1 VFGSAT
7 YFRNFKRK
15 FDDIDEAED
24 KQPGTVKM
32 GDAIQIGAGVAFAL
46 NERSSLSMSY
56 SQRFVNRARIRPAG
70 EDEQIIVGSQANIGL
85 VNLGGTFALTDRIS
99 IISTVGI
106 GLTEDAP
113 SMVAGIRVP
122 VRF

>member
-1 VFGSAT
+1 
-7 YFRNFKRK
+7 
-15 FDDIDEAED
+15 
-24 KQPGTVKM
+24 
-32 GDAIQIGAGVAFAL
+32 
-46 NERSSLSMSY
+46 
-56 SQRFVNRARIRPAG
+56 VNRARIRPAG